1 MQRIYSSL
9 IISIILLTVFVT
21 EAPAFATVDQADRIV
36 VIKSKRVMMLMQNGE
51 ILKSYRI
58 ALGTNPYGHKVR
70 AGDRKTPEGSYIID
84 SRNPNSAFHLSLRI
98 SYPSRDDV
106 QRAEDLGV
114 SPGGSIMIHG
124 LKPQFA
130 YLGKLHREKDWTEG
144 CIAVTD
150 KEIQEIW
157 RLVPD
162 GTPIVIK
169 P

>member
-1 MQRIYSSL
+1 MQRISGSITITISVL
-9 IISIILLTVFVT
+9 IALVL
-21 EAPAFATVDQADRIV
+21 ALPAFAKVDQADSIV

-58 ALGTNPYGHKVR
+58 ALGGNPSGHKVK
-70 AGDRKTPEGSYIID
+70 AGDKKTPEGLYTID

-98 SYPSRDDV
+98 SYPSRDDL
-106 QRAEDLGV
+106 QRAEELGV

-130 YLGKLHREKDWTEG
+130 RLGKLHREKDWTEG

>member
-1 MQRIYSSL
+1 MRKT
-9 IISIILLTVFVT
+9 ISIITAIMLAAVMLAV
-21 EAPAFATVDQADRIV
+21 PASAKVDQADSVV
-36 VIKSKRVMMLMQNGE
+36 VIKSKRVLMLMQNGE

-58 ALGTNPYGHKVR
+58 ALGGNPAGHKMK
-70 AGDRKTPEGSYIID
+70 AGDKKTPEGSYVID
-84 SRNPNSAFHLSLRI
+84 SRNPNSSFHLSLRI
-98 SYPSRDDV
+98 SYPSRADV

-130 YLGKLHREKDWTEG
+130 HLGKLHREKDWTEG

-150 KEIQEIW
+150 KEIEEIW

>member
-1 MQRIYSSL
+1 MQTIWRSVL
-9 IISIILLTVFVT
+9 AAILAILVFAV
-21 EAPAFATVDQADRIV
+21 PAFAKVDQADLIV
-36 VIKSKRVMMLMQNGE
+36 VIKSKRVLMLMHNGE

-58 ALGTNPYGHKVR
+58 ALGGNPTGHKIK
-70 AGDRKTPEGSYIID
+70 AGDKKTPEGSYVID
-84 SRNPNSAFHLSLRI
+84 SRNPNSAFYLSLRI
-98 SYPSRDDV
+98 SYPSQTDV
-106 QRAEDLGV
+106 QRAGQLGV

-124 LKPQFA
+124 LRPQFA
-130 YLGKLHREKDWTEG
+130 HLGKLHREQDWTEG

-150 KEIQEIW
+150 REIEEIW